1 MGRFKGQTGQ
11 YTESDLNNIIRGQ
24 FVGEPAVDQG
34 WPRNEVFSLLQG
46 IERYVVLTCLLAMKP
61 ANCLITT
68 F

>member
-11 YTESDLNNIIRGQ
+11 YTKSDLNNIIRGQ
-24 FVGEPAVDQG
+24 FVGEPAVDQD
-34 WPRNEVFSLLQG
+34 
-46 IERYVVLTCLLAMKP
+46 RYVVLTCLLAMKP

>member
-11 YTESDLNNIIRGQ
+11 YTESDLNNIIRVQ

-34 WPRNEVFSLLQG
+34 GPHNEFFLCY
-46 IERYVVLTCLLAMKP
+46 IERYVVLTCFLAMKP
-61 ANCLITT
+61 ANCLIAT